1 MDQKINYDP
10 IFPTDLSLDLAH
22 LDVAMPGVD
31 DAFHHTSILITNH
44 QRRIFPEAKSN
55 I

>member
-1 MDQKINYDP
+1 MSAVTKIFHGPKINYDP

-31 DAFHHTSILITNH
+31 DAFHHTS
-44 QRRIFPEAKSN
+44 
-55 I
+55 